1 MTVVLA
7 KVAKLIRPLA
17 SDKPGEAMAAVHAI
31 RRTLAG
37 AGLDLHDLAHVIET
51 AGEIKTAPEVVPSD
65 ETIDWQQF
73 AVRILR
79 HHGAE
84 LNEKEATFVGTM
96 SRWRGLPS
104 RKQQEWLCDI
114 AARFA
119 ARAA

>member
-7 KVAKLIRPLA
+7 KVAKLIRLLS
-17 SDKPGEAMAAVHAI
+17 SDKPGEALGAISAI

-51 AGEIKTAPEVVPSD
+51 ASEIKTAPKVMPSD

-84 LNEKEATFVGTM
+84 LNEKEVTFVSTM
-96 SRWRGLPS
+96 SRWHGLPS

-119 ARAA
+119 RAA